1 MKIIIYIFY
10 KEKPKLIDTK
20 DALNLTI
27 ENTINFMNNF
37 CEKVPLKLDDSD
49 SDIEE
54 TSNDSNEM
62 EEENNK

>member
-1 MKIIIYIFY
+1 LKIIIYIFY